1 MMYVVCTTIQ
11 NDDIAVGVS
20 TAAYNAPQTTEIQ
33 HFWAWADKLGIW
45 GYFRPNYQH
54 PFWYSEQWSTESRNI
69 WPKQNIST
77 NRLKKLQALSYI

>member
-54 PFWYSEQWSTESRNI
+54 PFWYSGTLVHVFHLIQPLI
-69 WPKQNIST
+69 LQ
-77 NRLKKLQALSYI
+77 KK